1 MSTRDRITEPP
12 SSSRTSS
19 STTSNRRAPTSSH
32 HGAPMISGSVTSRK
46 GSKHRKSESSK
57 KGFGKKNGGTSVSV
71 QGLKKRF
78 QSLLIKTKESFDA
91 VDPITKQVRNPSALF
106 STQTSTD
113 PTSSYQSGN
122 ISPSSASESMSDFD
136 RVSSYSFGRE
146 HQGSTSQTGSSSP
159 SVVSDDDESVGFG
172 AADDAFSTTGS
183 VEMSVSVLNQELDL
197 PTNEFKRLSE
207 SQPTQSESMDI
218 PPKQLELLQ
227 EIDFTVTL
235 TETET
240 FFLFDKYDESV
251 KVDDPK
257 IEEIRE
263 RNRVYKE
270 LIKNKENNKDNY
282 VEKHVQTMGKF
293 YKNKR
298 TNTSKTEYENV
309 DVQVSAFQIFDDY
322 QDIREREERE
332 KEEREIMTSLSNK
345 HDEEEEEEGDLEDD
359 GADDSSI
366 GSGPRLANITR
377 AVNAYQELVISRALV
392 QNLYHN
398 KQRKYIYIED
408 EKTETVQEVPP
419 ISVPQKQVKEEE
431 VLETPRSIDIENDEP
446 EALEMKEDQKE
457 KKRTEEYEHENV
469 TDIDVEEDTNS
480 AKPSGVLTSL
490 WEYNCNSVVNYNVN
504 SMTWNKKNNDILA
517 AAYSSED
524 ISDMQQGN
532 GFILC
537 WSVKNPANP
546 ERILKVPHA
555 GVNSVNFSETN
566 ASILAAGFEDGTVA
580 IYDIRRKESTP
591 VMETIKSHTGTVWDL
606 KWVNRGKDAGERLH
620 SVGVDG
626 RVNSWTIKKGLEA
639 SEIMRLKR
647 IGRSTETGGDAMIS
661 RESGGMSIDFSP
673 IDNNIYLVGTEDG
686 SIFKCSTSYND
697 HPLETYLDHTGPVYS
712 VRWNP
717 YVNDVY
723 ISCSADWTVKIWN
736 QDSLSPIF
744 TIESYSEKNDQ
755 RSYSVTD
762 VAWSKYCSTMF
773 ATSSI
778 VGDLEV
784 WDLCYSTVRP
794 KYSKSKPGMKLTCT
808 LFAEDVPIVLVG
820 DSQGSIEVL
829 RTEGASNSQETSLE
843 KLLQ

>member
-19 STTSNRRAPTSSH
+19 STTSNRKAPASSQ
-32 HGAPMISGSVTSRK
+32 HGAPISSRN
-46 GSKHRKSESSK
+46 GSKHRKSESSSK
-57 KGFGKKNGGTSVSV
+57 KGFGKKNAGTSVSV
-71 QGLKKRF
+71 QGMKKRF
-78 QSLLIKTKESFDA
+78 QSLLVKTKESYDA
-91 VDPITKQVRNPSALF
+91 VDPVTKQVRNPSALF
-106 STQTSTD
+106 SSQSSMD

-136 RVSSYSFGRE
+136 RASSYSFGRE
-146 HQGSTSQTGSSSP
+146 PQGSTSQTGSSSP

-172 AADDAFSTTGS
+172 AADDTFSTTGS
-183 VEMSVSVLNQELDL
+183 VEMSVSMLNQDMDIS
-197 PTNEFKRLSE
+197 TNEFKRFSE
-207 SQPTQSESMDI
+207 SQPTQSETVVI

-263 RNRVYKE
+263 RNRIYKE

-298 TNTSKTEYENV
+298 TNTSKTEYETAE
-309 DVQVSAFQIFDDY
+309 VQVSAYQIYDDY

-345 HDEEEEEEGDLEDD
+345 HDSEEEEEGDLEDD

-366 GSGPRLANITR
+366 GSGRLTNMTR
-377 AVNAYQELVISRALV
+377 AINAYQELVISRALV

-408 EKTETVQEVPP
+408 EKPDSVQNIPP
-419 ISVPQKQVKEEE
+419 ITISQKEVKEDET
-431 VLETPRSIDIENDEP
+431 LATPRSIDIDNDEP
-446 EALEMKEDQKE
+446 EALDMKEDQKE
-457 KKRTEEYEHENV
+457 KERLEEHDNENTV
-469 TDIDVEEDTNS
+469 DIDVEEDTNN

-504 SMTWNKKNNDILA
+504 CMTWNKKNNDILA
-517 AAYSSED
+517 AAYSSGD

-532 GFILC
+532 GYILC
-537 WSVKNPANP
+537 WSVKNPSNP
-546 ERILKVPHA
+546 ERVLKVPQA
-555 GVNSVNFSETN
+555 GVNSVNFSATN

-606 KWVNRGKDAGERLH
+606 KWVNRGKDTGERLH

-626 RVNSWTIKKGLEA
+626 RVNSWTIKKGLES

-647 IGRSTETGGDAMIS
+647 VGRSTETGGDAMIS

-697 HPLETYLDHTGPVYS
+697 HPLETYLDHTGPV
-712 VRWNP
+712 
-717 YVNDVY
+717 
-723 ISCSADWTVKIWN
+723 ADWTVKIWN
-736 QDSLSPIF
+736 QDSLAPIF

-794 KYSKSKPGMKLTCT
+794 KYSKSKPGLKLTCT